1 MIRINLLPVKVR
13 KTKGVQR
20 MYTYL
25 ILGMSVAGVLL
36 VLLLLNLVAQTRR
49 ADAKIARVEAASA
62 KLADKIE
69 YLSFLT
75 AQEKKSERIRKLLT
89 GLLPEQGTWID
100 ILDQLAELVRQD
112 VWLNRLSS
120 QKSKTAAQPT
130 LLLEGDA
137 YSKISVADFMD
148 ALENS
153 GRFTQVQLLAL
164 KDVTADNTTLVR
176 FRLKF
181 QYLRRGAEAE
191 KKL

>member
-1 MIRINLLPVKVR
+1 VIRINLLPVKVR